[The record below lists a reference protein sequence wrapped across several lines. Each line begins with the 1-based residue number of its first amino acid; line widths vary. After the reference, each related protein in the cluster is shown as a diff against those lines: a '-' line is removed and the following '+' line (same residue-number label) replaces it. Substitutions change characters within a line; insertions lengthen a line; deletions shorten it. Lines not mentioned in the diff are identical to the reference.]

1 MANEHTFKVID
12 MQSLIQQHMEG
23 HISEQQL
30 IEQCKAVLGR

>member
-1 MANEHTFKVID
+1 MANDNAFKVID

-23 HISEQQL
+23 YISEQQL